1 MAGQKE
7 SPGHCALPPG
17 GHVGPGGVISLS
29 TNVYKSTG
37 LR

>member
-17 GHVGPGGVISLS
+17 GHVGPGGFLLIYLLTS
-29 TNVYKSTG
+29 TNQRV
-37 LR
+37 

>member
-17 GHVGPGGVISLS
+17 GHVGPGGVLVYLLTS
-29 TNVYKSTG
+29 TNQRV
-37 LR
+37 